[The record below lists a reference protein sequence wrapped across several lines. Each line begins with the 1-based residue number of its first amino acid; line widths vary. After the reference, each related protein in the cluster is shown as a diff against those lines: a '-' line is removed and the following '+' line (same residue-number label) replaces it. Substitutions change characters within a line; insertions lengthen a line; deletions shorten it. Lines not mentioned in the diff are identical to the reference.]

1 MKRLVWI
8 YIFFLVST
16 TGYTQSVDSV
26 RAVRVLGRA
35 QKEKILLRWGVTDPI
50 SWQYANKYGYKVERY
65 TILRDGKL
73 LKKPE
78 RKVMTPAPLKPAPQ
92 AAWEKV
98 IDRND
103 YAAIAAQ
110 SIFGESFEVNP
121 VNKKGKDLSIVEL
134 INQVTEV
141 EQRFSFALFAAD
153 HSYEAAILSGLALTD
168 SSVRKNEKYFYK
180 IFTVVPPN
188 LIKID
193 TGAFYIGLADHADL
207 PKPEDLSSEFRDRQ
221 IKLRWPVKYLRSIY
235 VSYIIER
242 SEDKGKTYKR
252 VNDKPFLNTN
262 SSREEDD
269 YFIKLDSIENN
280 KEYYYR
286 VRGNTPFGEMGPP
299 SEPVKGMGID
309 PLSCSI
315 AINDNRVDD
324 KNKSVFLR
332 WVTEC
337 SGAGVIRGYEVQRS
351 PSESGE
357 FKTIHDKMLAA
368 DVHEYMDR
376 MPMSTNYYRVIVKGN
391 NGQQRISFPVL
402 IQLADSIPPAAP
414 LGIKILIDTAGIVQ
428 LSWQPNMERDLLG
441 YRVFRSNFANDE
453 YSQITVSPV
462 LASAY
467 RDTINLK
474 TLTRK
479 IYYKV
484 TAVDTRFNMSEYS
497 VPVDIV
503 KPDILPPVPPVFREV
518 KSLKDGAL
526 LVWIPSSSED
536 VKQTVLFRKHKYSN
550 DWTELIRLPKDSVGY
565 KDKIQDV
572 RNEYQYQLVAIDE
585 AGNRSIPSK
594 PVWSKRLDD
603 GIRPALK
610 DLKAEIDRTQ
620 KQISIRWSYTQ
631 ERVSKYII
639 YRAQNAEPLML
650 YKTVPGDSFGVI
662 DTGLTMATTYRY
674 RVKVVFK
681 DGGESPFSEE
691 LKVEY

>member
-78 RKVMTPAPLKPAPQ
+78 RKVMTPAPLRPAPQ

-235 VSYIIER
+235 VSYTIER

-594 PVWSKRLDD
+594 PVWGKRLDD